1 MFKKEIKN
9 IISLSMNKMKQ
20 NLLLLFH
27 LNDAPAK
34 FAN

>member
-9 IISLSMNKMKQ
+9 IISLSMNKMKH
-20 NLLLLFH
+20 NLLLFY